1 VSFDFADAGAD
12 DCVFCSIVA
21 GESEAKWEVN
31 PSSGSKVA
39 CFHNRLTWVRVMLL
53 IVPIEHMTQREFWTS
68 DTLREA
74 AEMAV
79 EMGDAHCSTEGY
91 RIISNFGLQAHQS
104 QSHAHLH
111 VISGESSSLRD
122 GTQKLALNVA
132 SDFSIDEF
140 DIAETPF
147 AARISPS
154 SALSQRDLWK
164 SDRIL
169 EAASTAAE
177 VARTHSPNGFRLMS
191 SFEPATADDRSGSN
205 PAGLFLL
212 GGGQL
217 GLYGSSY

>member
-1 VSFDFADAGAD
+1 VSFDFADAGSA

-21 GESEAKWEVN
+21 GDSEAKWEVS

-53 IVPIEHMTQREFWTS
+53 IVPIKHMTQIEFWTS
-68 DTLREA
+68 DTLSDA

-79 EMGDAHCSTEGY
+79 EMGDTHCSSEGY
-91 RIISNFGLQAHQS
+91 RVISNFGLQAHQS

-111 VISGESSSLRD
+111 VISGVSKSIENGD
-122 GTQKLALNVA
+122 QKSALNVA
-132 SDFSIDEF
+132 SDLSVDEF

-164 SDRIL
+164 SNRIL
-169 EAASTAAE
+169 EAASTAVE
-177 VARTHSPNGFRLMS
+177 VARTHSPDGFRLMS
-191 SFEPATADDRSGSN
+191 SFEPATTADRSGSN
-205 PAGLFLL
+205 SARLFLL

>member
-1 VSFDFADAGAD
+1 MSFDFADAGPD
-12 DCVFCSIVA
+12 DCVFCSIVT

-68 DTLREA
+68 DMLREA

-147 AARISPS
+147 AARISPAGS
-154 SALSQRDLWK
+154 HSQRDLWK
-164 SDRIL
+164 SNRIV
-169 EAASTAAE
+169 EAATIAME
-177 VARTHSPNGFRLMS
+177 VAGKHSPDGFRLMS
-191 SFEPATADDRSGSN
+191 TFEPAVSGKRSASN
-205 PAGLFLL
+205 QAGLFLL

>member
-1 VSFDFADAGAD
+1 MSFDFADAGSD

-21 GESEAKWEVN
+21 GDSEANWKVS
-31 PSSGSKVA
+31 PSSESNIA
-39 CFHNRLTWVRVMLL
+39 CFQNRLTWVRVMLL
-53 IVPIEHMTQREFWTS
+53 IVPTEHMTQLEFWTS
-68 DTLREA
+68 DSLRDA

-79 EMGDAHCSTEGY
+79 EMGDTHCSSEGY
-91 RIISNFGLQAHQS
+91 RVISNFGLQAHQS

-111 VISGESSSLRD
+111 VISGVSKSLEN
-122 GTQKLALNVA
+122 GTQKSALSVV
-132 SDFSIDEF
+132 SDFPVDEF
-140 DIAETPF
+140 YIAETPF